1 MKETSTLEEVTVT
14 GPWAGLG
21 GAESLRDLRGWL
33 MQGDFKLEVCPENS
47 QFRAKLDNVV
57 RLLFFVFLEIRV
69 KKRCGGLGM

>member
-1 MKETSTLEEVTVT
+1 MKDTSTLEVTVT

-47 QFRAKLDNVV
+47 QFRVKLDNVV
-57 RLLFFVFLEIRV
+57 CLLFFVFLEIRV
-69 KKRCGGLGM
+69 KNRRGGLGM